1 LTTAAEGGL
10 KPAPVS
16 RFRGAYP
23 HQSSSCALLSI
34 SPFVL
39 VAHISRLTGQL
50 DNWKLHSEAQ
60 SHCFLCHKSMNSLTV
75 AGSRSGWAGSV
86 NRDLATRLDQ
96 LSV

>member
-39 VAHISRLTGQL
+39 VAHICRLTGEVL
-50 DNWKLHSEAQ
+50 GRFPIDAALIMH
-60 SHCFLCHKSMNSLTV
+60 
-75 AGSRSGWAGSV
+75 
-86 NRDLATRLDQ
+86 
-96 LSV
+96 

>member
-39 VAHISRLTGQL
+39 VAHVSRLTGEVNHL
-50 DNWKLHSEAQ
+50 VRFPRLPGSERTREMSSA
-60 SHCFLCHKSMNSLTV
+60 CALGSMPLTH
-75 AGSRSGWAGSV
+75 
-86 NRDLATRLDQ
+86 
-96 LSV
+96 